1 MAITEKER
9 LNLENALEQI
19 ALAEKAAE
27 TLNYSFK
34 RIPEISTDKDFS
46 EAEWERW
53 DALTARFARLADI
66 LTQRVFRAIDV
77 IEFLPASSTF
87 IDRINRA
94 EKRGHIQSAYEWKE
108 IREIRNQIV
117 HEYATEYLLPL
128 LQDTV
133 HHTPELLRC
142 VDRLSD
148 YKQEIT
154 SKLES
159 DNNGSS

>member
-1 MAITEKER
+1 MALTKKER

-19 ALAEKAAE
+19 ALAEKAAK
-27 TLNYSFK
+27 TLTYSFE

-77 IEFLPASSTF
+77 VEFLSARSTF

-94 EKRGHIQSAYEWKE
+94 EKRGHIQSAFEWKE

-117 HEYATEYLLPL
+117 HEYATVYLLSL

-133 HHTPELLRC
+133 DHTPQLLKC
-142 VDRLSD
+142 VDQLSS
-148 YKQEIT
+148 YKREIM
-154 SKLES
+154 SKLER
-159 DNNGSS
+159 DQYQ